1 MAMSLKI
8 YSEVYSVAKYYKYND
23 GWFIYF
29 INTETGEKKY
39 NIEDDDEIVDFKY
52 DDFADE
58 NRILSEV

>member
-1 MAMSLKI
+1 M
-8 YSEVYSVAKYYKYND
+8 AKYYKYND

-39 NIEDDDEIVDFKY
+39 NVDDDDEIVDFEY
-52 DDFADE
+52 DDFCNE

>member
-1 MAMSLKI
+1 M
-8 YSEVYSVAKYYKYND
+8 AKYYKYND

-39 NIEDDDEIVDFKY
+39 NIDDDDEIVDFKY